1 MNEDGGLLGT
11 EQPMETN
18 GGVSPVV
25 QLDGW
30 EILVEHFSLS
40 PRGEPITT
48 AINSHWG
55 TVRACLDK
63 ESLTL
68 EPMNLTFSF

>member
-1 MNEDGGLLGT
+1 MLK
-11 EQPMETN
+11 
-18 GGVSPVV
+18 
-25 QLDGW
+25 
-30 EILVEHFSLS
+30 ISLMAA
-40 PRGEPITT
+40 PRQTSITM

-55 TVRACLDK
+55 TVRACLDE